1 MMCSSNGI
9 VKADAAVGWSSL
21 STTSLDTEPSSRY
34 PITLEQARKRALHAC
49 KREREMSVKNI
60 WMVCFLLAIL
70 LTSGCRFVAPIVDFI
85 FVNPNAAVVEKK
97 PESPQ
102 EQLLHAAKGTNW
114 LVALSI
120 LGIGAGVF
128 AFVNGSKIGIPVV
141 VACAVSLFMALAVAR
156 FAMWMAVF
164 GMVGAVAAVAI
175 SVIVKN
181 KALKD
186 VICNVQDIKE
196 SAANG
201 GSKKSIQEDIKMTLT
216 RQADST
222 KALVKKIKANL

>member
-1 MMCSSNGI
+1 MNI
-9 VKADAAVGWSSL
+9 
-21 STTSLDTEPSSRY
+21 
-34 PITLEQARKRALHAC
+34 
-49 KREREMSVKNI
+49 KNI
-60 WMVCFLLAIL
+60 WIVCLLLVVL
-70 LTSGCRFVAPIVDFI
+70 LTSGCRVARPILDFI
-85 FVNPNAAVVEKK
+85 FADPSAKVEDKDPK
-97 PESPQ
+97 SPQ
-102 EQLLHAAKGTNW
+102 EQLLNAAKGTNW
-114 LVALSI
+114 LVAFSI

-156 FAMWMAVF
+156 FALWLAIF

-175 SVIVKN
+175 SVIIKN

-186 VICNVQDIKE
+186 VICNVQEIKK

-201 GSKKSIQEDIKMTLT
+201 GTKESIQDSIKKVLT

-222 KALVKKIKANL
+222 KALVAKIKAKL